1 MNKER
6 ERSEQGHQAK
16 ELLDNTLLQQWF
28 FSANLSLEKQIRQ
41 AALANKFKL
50 VEELNAR
57 RASLKAMRSD
67 LKRYVRNGERAV
79 SELGEKKPLDKI
91 KQRLAPL

>member
-6 ERSEQGHQAK
+6 ERIEKGHQAK

-57 RASLKAMRSD
+57 RAGLKAMRSD